1 MALKELIITSCH
13 SMSSWEVKQHIV
25 NQPLESVG
33 IVLKIL
39 IQYVMYM
46 TKYMY
51 NMKSTKV
58 QTLGVI

>member
-1 MALKELIITSCH
+1 MALKELIITSYH

-25 NQPLESVG
+25 NQPLDLVG

-39 IQYVMYM
+39 IQYVMYI